1 MIKNHWISL
10 LKQEEPVNAGV
21 IFDMKNFSNVVKEIN
36 RTLNQIIFFE
46 NMVNTTL
53 VFLAFYLLLSL
64 FNVKPLFALIP
75 SLGYLCYY
83 SYFSFKS
90 SKPILVES
98 KYAPLREKLRTAADN
113 VGMES
118 PIAEELAY
126 EVTSEMKNVG
136 LSLFINPR
144 SLSYKIFAVMLL
156 SFLIIFATTLD
167 LKLFEFAKQ
176 KIPDIFDTRNLKGV
190 GNFVAVQ
197 LNTSDDIYGK
207 NDVAKLGD
215 KELDIRIKP
224 VDFKINVKE
233 EGESEQHKF
242 ETVFPSDLAV
252 KETSAYEENIP
263 QEQQELVKNYFKKL
277 AES

>member
-1 MIKNHWISL
+1 MR
-10 LKQEEPVNAGV
+10 
-21 IFDMKNFSNVVKEIN
+21 NFSNVVREIN

-46 NMVNTTL
+46 NMVNTTI
-53 VFLAFYLLLSL
+53 VFLVSYLLLSL
-64 FNVKPLFALIP
+64 FNIKPLFALIP

-83 SYFSFKS
+83 SYFSFRS

-98 KYAPLREKLRTAADN
+98 RYAPLREKLRTAADN

-144 SLSYKIFAVMLL
+144 SLSYKIFAVILL
-156 SFLIIFATTLD
+156 SFLIIFTTTLN
-167 LKLFEFAKQ
+167 LRLFEFAKQ

-190 GNFVAVQ
+190 GNLVAVQ